1 MKTSQTIEI
10 NRSEIK
16 FAPYNPRK
24 EDPEVVKS
32 IKDNFKKIGYL
43 GGIVVNKTTMNLVSG
58 HKRVQALDL
67 INKYDG
73 SVEMDYTLKVEMIE
87 LSLKQEKEQNI
98 YMNNKAVQGVY
109 DYKALALMLPEI
121 DVVQT
126 GLTGIDL
133 EKINVFRPGSIEIKP
148 IAQKKEI
155 AEDQKEKYIETI
167 KEAKKAGREK
177 AYQAHDD
184 AMNGHLTIVFDNWDQ
199 KIEFMEHLNLDID
212 AKMVSGS
219 EVLEKIYKLEL

>member
-1 MKTSQTIEI
+1 MKISETIEI

-32 IKDNFKKIGYL
+32 IKANFKKVGYL
-43 GGIVVNKTTMNLVSG
+43 GGIVWNEYTGNLVSG
-58 HKRVQALDL
+58 HKRLQALDL

-73 SVEMDYTLKVEMIE
+73 SQEMDYVVKVEKV
-87 LSLKQEKEQNI
+87 SLDLKTEKEQNI

-109 DYKALALMLPEI
+109 DYKALSLMLPEI

-126 GLTGIDL
+126 GLTSLDL
-133 EKINVFRPGSIEIKP
+133 EKINVFRPGLIEIKP
-148 IAQKKEI
+148 ISQKKEI
-155 AEDQKEKYIETI
+155 AEDQKEEYIETI

-184 AMNGHLTIVFDNWDQ
+184 AMNGHLTIVFDNWGQ
-199 KIEFMEHLNLDID
+199 KTEFMEYLGLDID
-212 AKMVSGS
+212 AKMLPGG
-219 EVLEKIYKLEL
+219 EVLEKIYKLQL